1 MECSLLCMMLVVL
14 GGSCGPGSPAIDPP
28 LPDAESMRRSLL
40 SADRGFNRAT
50 QERGADGW
58 VSSFDEEGAM
68 IQAGRGEIR
77 GLGAIRE
84 AMTGVFSSPGV
95 SLTWDPVRAHASNDG
110 SLGFTVGRYES
121 TSRGADGEPAV
132 GHGLYVSVWRKQ
144 LDGSWKV
151 IMDLGN
157 PVASAS
163 VPLSAQSV
171 DVRGAWNAETYIMKA
186 GAEHRVEGRIFF
198 TESDW
203 QVVFFVVDEEGDIKR
218 GSAEGGTYT
227 LAGDALTFWHLH
239 NFSTGEAMEGLEEA
253 PLRMVYRDLENA
265 PEEPAN
271 AYVDGDRLTLAFPS
285 GNKLIFTRSSR

>member
-1 MECSLLCMMLVVL
+1 MECGLLCVMLVVL
-14 GGSCGPGSPAIDPP
+14 GGSCEPGSPATDPP

-40 SADRGFNRAT
+40 SADRGFNQAT

-58 VSSFDEEGAM
+58 VASFDEEGAM
-68 IQAGRGEIR
+68 IQAGRGE
-77 GLGAIRE
+77 
-84 AMTGVFSSPGV
+84 
-95 SLTWDPVRAHASNDG
+95 
-110 SLGFTVGRYES
+110 
-121 TSRGADGEPAV
+121 
-132 GHGLYVSVWRKQ
+132 
-144 LDGSWKV
+144 
-151 IMDLGN
+151 N

-265 PEEPAN
+265 PEEPAS